1 MTLKK
6 EKDSEKGG
14 ESVRTRMRKERER
27 VAAFQIVLDFALRRI
42 LLHPAQVT
50 LPCYLPTYLPTQVPK
65 NDSANLE
72 TFTLTGQYYE
82 TCLPLLLNLKAV
94 DSLTTFGSF
103 CYWVSLN
110 CCKRPIIEQIITL
123 VIILSHIIICL
134 VQHPSVTPYLINATS
149 KFYNQKSF
157 IIRV

>member
-1 MTLKK
+1 M
-6 EKDSEKGG
+6 
-14 ESVRTRMRKERER
+14 
-27 VAAFQIVLDFALRRI
+27 
-42 LLHPAQVT
+42 
-50 LPCYLPTYLPTQVPK
+50 PK

-134 VQHPSVTPYLINATS
+134 VQHPSVTPYLLMLHQNFTI
-149 KFYNQKSF
+149 KK
-157 IIRV
+157 VL